1 MVLWSIYPDCGVDG
15 LFDGRFPQVFIWGVT
30 GCLSGGHCGFARF
43 YPHRSYNLII
53 PSVYLQN
60 SGIQILPIYDEIFE
74 LLHQFIVTIFVFDV
88 LMMSLYNDFNQRNLF
103 SMTICSCISVYAEY
117 FHNDY
122 SIVY

>member
-1 MVLWSIYPDCGVDG
+1 MDG

-30 GCLSGGHCGFARF
+30 GCLSGGLCGFARF
-43 YPHRSYNLII
+43 YHHRSYNLII

-60 SGIQILPIYDEIFE
+60 SDIQILPIYDETFE

-103 SMTICSCISVYAEY
+103 SMTIC
-117 FHNDY
+117 
-122 SIVY
+122 